1 MSRRG
6 TAIAGV
12 VVTWLLGGALACA
25 GEHEIRLDRP
35 FRAGDQLVIGTM
47 GEFPLD
53 TSVPRLGETGAW
65 TTSLQ
70 IEVPTP
76 EAGKSALLE
85 LSASRRVSRTFTIA
99 GIVEADRAKPFL
111 LGARHRRP
119 GCLVASQGAAF
130 EEGGVRL
137 VGQTLSTRDAR
148 FFENDFVVDLV
159 FALPADRGIV
169 CIDFGGGGRKYPLRL
184 RIHSA
189 GSAPSG
195 VDLSK
200 NERG

>member
-1 MSRRG
+1 MRRWMLRFILV
-6 TAIAGV
+6 TAAA
-12 VVTWLLGGALACA
+12 TLLASPAHAYWSEFLWKEQRPQGA
-25 GEHEIRLDRP
+25 E
-35 FRAGDQLVIGTM
+35 
-47 GEFPLD
+47 
-53 TSVPRLGETGAW
+53 
-65 TTSLQ
+65 
-70 IEVPTP
+70 P
-76 EAGKSALLE
+76 EPAPP
-85 LSASRRVSRTFTIA
+85 
-99 GIVEADRAKPFL
+99 KPFL
-111 LGARHRRP
+111 LGARHRLP

-137 VGQTLSTRDAR
+137 VGQTLSTRVAR

-189 GSAPSG
+189 GFAPSG